1 MKLEVYTKLKAG
13 IAPSDIASQ
22 YSISKSTIS
31 EIKNIFVPKI
41 ETILVANLY
50 LDTRKKST
58 PYPDLKKV
66 FVDQQQALGK
76 SISGALLQ
84 EKVQSIHTT
93 CEGEIPCQIK

>member
-1 MKLEVYTKLKAG
+1 MISQIRAAKRNKSPYSLEMKLEVFTKLKAG

-50 LDTRKKST
+50 LDTRKK
-58 PYPDLKKV
+58 V
-66 FVDQQQALGK
+66 H
-76 SISGALLQ
+76 
-84 EKVQSIHTT
+84 HTQT
-93 CEGEIPCQIK
+93 